1 MANENTVFGIYPT
14 VTAVEE
20 AVDEL
25 TENGFASGSIFVLHP
40 KNQSTIEFA
49 HRKHTQPPA
58 GTGDGPTADLP
69 LDGTLGFWDVAHGP
83 RQGALH
89 GALVDMGVPREW
101 CDGRVIKGKLLIS
114 IKCNTS
120 EEFFRATGI
129 LKFTEATDISWSVSL
144 DEYHAQQTRN
154 LNINEGRE

>member
-1 MANENTVFGIYPT
+1 MADENTVFGIYPT
-14 VTAVEE
+14 VKAVEE

-25 TENGFASGSIFVLHP
+25 IENGFASRTIFVLHP

-49 HRKHTQPPA
+49 QRKHTKPPA
-58 GTGDGPTADLP
+58 GTSEGPTADLP

-83 RQGALH
+83 REGALP

-101 CDGRVIKGKLLIS
+101 CDGRVIRGKLLIS
-114 IKCNTS
+114 IKCNTW

-144 DEYHAQQTRN
+144 AGYRAQQTRD
-154 LNINEGRE
+154 RT